1 MAERV
6 SASAA
11 NSDVIVGRSGRQY
24 RADATGVSRDG
35 GMASVRPFIA
45 EGPPNAQSTVP
56 AGTLL
61 ALKIS
66 AADDPLGMEAM
77 GREVEVFAALCR
89 SPGQPPCPHL
99 YDVVGHPAV
108 GIIMEWCPSDL
119 ERWWAERCDDAAAF
133 PLLCGALAELCR
145 RVREY
150 TAVAEMEL
158 GRRVVH
164 ADIKPRNVLLAT
176 SGRWLLTD
184 FGASKS
190 RSVDEQDWAATK
202 MILGTEN
209 FIAPEALFNA
219 KKSVPAALD
228 TWSIGCTFFALL
240 RMRPLL
246 RGGGGMP
253 ANGTHAHH
261 FRTHRAALVADL
273 QLRKPAIFADRELD
287 PAQFTSPDR
296 LPEKD
301 RVAIGDALAGTFSQP
316 ALEGRLVAD
325 VTNLLDRALQI
336 APSRRYTDALEMA
349 GDFEALA
356 IRWREL
362 ALRADGGPTGPRA
375 SAPAI
380 APPVV
385 RSRKQPEKKTGGNV
399 LTAFFAV
406 AGCLLVAFALSMI
419 VVGGG
424 GAWWYF
430 GTAAEPTLATTTI
443 VSPAASDRARAVEVM
458 AQAGVVPVDAAEK
471 PPPKVHVSKTS
482 PPRSTADPST
492 EPGTLLVLGAGS
504 YLVGPNGKMS
514 TGTVAPGRYEIFAA
528 VGQNGA
534 FSSQGTADV
543 ESGERIT
550 WRCGF
555 GSCKQVTR

>member
-1 MAERV
+1 M
-6 SASAA
+6 SALAA
-11 NSDVIVGRSGRQY
+11 NSDVIVGRTGRRYRNNPSG
-24 RADATGVSRDG
+24 GSRDG
-35 GMASVRPFIA
+35 GMATVRPVIA
-45 EGPPNAQSTVP
+45 EGEPNAQSTV
-56 AGTLL
+56 ATGTVL
-61 ALKIS
+61 ALKI
-66 AADDPLGMEAM
+66 AREDDPLGMEAM
-77 GREVEVFAALCR
+77 AREVEVFAALCR
-89 SPGQPPCPHL
+89 SPGQPPCPRL
-99 YDVVGHPAV
+99 YDVVGSPAV
-108 GIIMEWCPSDL
+108 GIVMEWCPDDL
-119 ERWWAERCDDAAAF
+119 ERWWADRCDDTAAF

-150 TAVAEMEL
+150 SVVAEMEL

-164 ADIKPRNVLLAT
+164 ADIKPRNVLLAA

-219 KKSVPAALD
+219 KKSIPAALD

-246 RGGGGMP
+246 RGGGSMP

-287 PAQFTSPDR
+287 PTQFTSPDR

-301 RVAIGDALAGTFSQP
+301 RVAIADALAGTFSQP
-316 ALEGRLVAD
+316 ALEARLVAD

-336 APSRRYTDALEMA
+336 APARRYTDALELA
-349 GDFEALA
+349 SDFEALA

-375 SAPAI
+375 SAPAV
-380 APPVV
+380 APP
-385 RSRKQPEKKTGGNV
+385 RAPIRPAPRQKAGGNA

-419 VVGGG
+419 VIGSG

-430 GTAAEPTLATTTI
+430 GTSNEVNSASAEVVA
-443 VSPAASDRARAVEVM
+443 PAASDRARAVAVM
-458 AQAGVVPVDAAEK
+458 AQTSQPPAEPLEAVK
-471 PPPKVHVSKTS
+471 PNPPPAKKS
-482 PPRSTADPST
+482 PRSPREGEGSVAES
-492 EPGTLLVLGAGS
+492 GTLLVLGAGS
-504 YLVGPNGKMS
+504 YLMGPSGKMS

-528 VGQNGA
+528 VGDNGA
-534 FSSQGTADV
+534 FSSQGTVDV
-543 ESGERIT
+543 AAGERIT

>member
-1 MAERV
+1 
-6 SASAA
+6 
-11 NSDVIVGRSGRQY
+11 
-24 RADATGVSRDG
+24 
-35 GMASVRPFIA
+35 MASVRPVIA
-45 EGPPNAQSTVP
+45 EGPPNGQSTLP
-56 AGTLL
+56 AGTRL

-77 GREVEVFAALCR
+77 SREVEVFAALCR

-99 YDVVGHPAV
+99 YDVVGQPAA

-119 ERWWAERCDDAAAF
+119 ERWWTERCDDPAAF

-164 ADIKPRNVLLAT
+164 ADIKPRNVLLAA

-202 MILGTEN
+202 VILGTEN

-219 KKSVPAALD
+219 KKSIPAAMD

-287 PAQFTSPDR
+287 PAQFTSPGR

-316 ALEGRLVAD
+316 ALEARLVAD

-336 APSRRYTDALEMA
+336 APARRYTDALEMA

-385 RSRKQPEKKTGGNV
+385 SSRRAPKKKAGGNA
-399 LTAFFAV
+399 LTAFFAA
-406 AGCLLVAFALSMI
+406 AGCLLVAFALGMI
-419 VVGGG
+419 VIGGG
-424 GAWWYF
+424 GAWWFF
-430 GTAAEPTLATTTI
+430 GTSDEPMVAATPILA
-443 VSPAASDRARAVEVM
+443 PAASDRAHAIDVM
-458 AQAGVVPVDAAEK
+458 AQPSPAPVAPAETPEK
-471 PPPKVHVSKTS
+471 PLPKAHVSKS
-482 PPRSTADPST
+482 STRAKADESLPST
-492 EPGTLLVLGAGS
+492 EPGTLLVLGAGA

-514 TGTVAPGRYEIFAA
+514 TGTVSPGRYEIFADVA
-528 VGQNGA
+528 ENGA
-534 FSSQGTADV
+534 FSSQGTV
-543 ESGERIT
+543 EVEPGERIT

-555 GSCKQVTR
+555 GSCKQVSR